1 MPRTDDEIRQ
11 AVREAY
17 GARATAV
24 AASCCEGNACGV
36 PSAAGQR
43 AAPNLA
49 FELYA
54 GPEADGVPADAVS
67 YGCGN
72 PLAIEALRP
81 GEVVVDLGSGAGFDC
96 LLAGDRVGAAGRV
109 IGVDMTPEMI
119 ALARKNIAEASRT
132 NIEFRLGEIEALP
145 VEGST
150 ADVVISNCVLN
161 LLPDKAPAFR
171 EAFRVLRP
179 GGRLQAADIVAL
191 RPFSEAD
198 QADLDQWAGCVS
210 GALLKDDYE
219 RGLRDAGFE
228 DVVIDAPPADGAP
241 WVSAHIS
248 ARKPAGG

>member
-1 MPRTDDEIRQ
+1 MARTDQEIRE

-17 GARATAV
+17 GARASSV
-24 AASCCEGNACGV
+24 AGSCCGDSGCG
-36 PSAAGQR
+36 

-49 FELYA
+49 AELYGEHA
-54 GPEADGVPADAVS
+54 LTMVPDEAVS

-72 PLAIEALRP
+72 PLAIETLQP

-96 LLAGDRVGAAGRV
+96 LLAAEKVGESGRV

-119 ALARKNIAEASRT
+119 SLARKNMAEAGRS
-132 NIEFRLGEIEALP
+132 NVEFRLGEIEHLP
-145 VEGST
+145 VDPGT

-161 LLPDKAPAFR
+161 LLPDKTPAFR

-179 GGRLQAADIVAL
+179 GGRLQVADIVAL

-219 RGLRDAGFE
+219 RGLRQAGF
-228 DVVIDAPPADGAP
+228 DGIVIDAPAPAGEA
-241 WVSAHIS
+241 WVSAHIL
-248 ARKPAGG
+248 AHKP